1 MVRSR
6 YFMSFIKIPGDGIF
20 NTPALFS
27 NTPGLFSNTLG
38 VLSLCFPIGDIPFLT
53 GETDANFGDGPA
65 VESVLIGVT
74 LVVDLFKGSIS
85 GIVVLQL
92 HDIDTLG
99 HAKGDVTAALRARF
113 LSVYIGSKG
122 HKKCVEQQVVVVL
135 VAVVLLQVVRHA
147 GVERLDGLDEG
158 REVVIIAEVVVGIE
172 ECGS

>member
-53 GETDANFGDGPA
+53 GETDANFGDGTA

-85 GIVVLQL
+85 GIVVLQF
-92 HDIDTLG
+92 HDIDALG
-99 HAKGDVTAALRARF
+99 QVGEVDRAVCVDYGFSGEDAVHAVNMGCGASDGF
-113 LSVYIGSKG
+113 Y
-122 HKKCVEQQVVVVL
+122 
-135 VAVVLLQVVRHA
+135 
-147 GVERLDGLDEG
+147 GLD
-158 REVVIIAEVVVGIE
+158 A
-172 ECGS
+172 GSRIGEIHFADCARGE